1 MNYEK
6 PDFTLTDAIRVIQ
19 VSGVKDEPN
28 DEEGGIKH
36 LATSCYEDNE

>member
-6 PDFTLTDAIRVIQ
+6 PELTVTDAIRAIQ
-19 VSGVKDEPN
+19 VIGSKDEPN
-28 DEEGGIKH
+28 DEEGGAKH